1 MFRRPPQMLLLAAFA
16 RRCVAGRRDGRA
28 PAPRWQARPEQA
40 APPRRWSTAPSR
52 SPSFQQTVRQENACV
67 VRYVRTVC
75 VRAASKIATEGLLK
89 RLGAS
94 WGLLGL
100 SGNGAGRRSGLLW
113 ALPPGPERA
122 LRWPQEAYKTLPERE
137 IVKGL
142 DIDSCRVVVVVV
154 VVVIVVV
161 FALFFLVVGPF
172 VLLCSSREHRPTTPD
187 N

>member
-1 MFRRPPQMLLLAAFA
+1 MVHSAFPVAVIPADCETRECLCSQVRTDSLCASCFQNCYGRPP
-16 RRCVAGRRDGRA
+16 
-28 PAPRWQARPEQA
+28 E
-40 APPRRWSTAPSR
+40 
-52 SPSFQQTVRQENACV
+52 
-67 VRYVRTVC
+67 
-75 VRAASKIATEGLLK
+75 
-89 RLGAS
+89 AS
-94 WGLLGL
+94 WGLAGPPGAGLLGL

-161 FALFFLVVGPF
+161 FALFFLVVVPCVPACPKQGAQTDN
-172 VLLCSSREHRPTTPD
+172 SR
-187 N
+187 